1 MLGPTSSLII
11 IVLLGVAGALLY
23 AVARAR
29 HWVTKAVAGVG
40 VILVAMSGGIIV
52 VNDYF
57 GYYTS
62 WSDAYQGTFGG
73 PSNPTTLAIDTR
85 HAGVIQNESGKL
97 FSIPLPGAKSHINRN
112 GLMYLPPQYFLHR
125 YRSVRF
131 PVVEL
136 LHGTPGSPENWR
148 YQMHIASTIDTALAR
163 RAIGPMV
170 FVMPEI
176 SAPHPEQE
184 CLNYGNVRDGTYV
197 SQDVPNDIRHRFRV
211 SHDPAEWALAGYS
224 SGGYC
229 AANLALQHRRD
240 FGAVASMDGY
250 YWPSDGPAIHR
261 LGANPAALSANDPL
275 TEVQKLP
282 DAAVPMPQF
291 WISAGSG
298 SSDDLHAART
308 FVAAIERLERVTFVV
323 QPHAKHNFYAWRD
336 QIPQALSWLW
346 QAIAPPQLRVA
357 FPTAGT
363 APTGT
368 IRADKR
374 STDYRSPTHHP
385 RANAPK

>member
-1 MLGPTSSLII
+1 MLGPTSSLVL
-11 IVLLGVAGALLY
+11 IVLLGVAGGLLY

-29 HWVTKAVAGVG
+29 LRAVKAVAGLG
-40 VILVAMSGGIIV
+40 VIVVAMSSGIVV

-62 WSDAYQGTFGG
+62 WSDAYQGTFG
-73 PSNPTTLAIDTR
+73 SSSPTTLAIDTR
-85 HAGVIQNESGKL
+85 HPGVLQHDAGRL
-97 FSIPLPGAKSHINRN
+97 FSIRLPGAKSHIDRD

-125 YRSVRF
+125 YRTVRF

-136 LHGTPGSPENWR
+136 LHGTPGSPSNWR
-148 YQMHIASTIDTALAR
+148 YQLHIASTIDTALAR

-176 SAPHPEQE
+176 SVRHPEQE
-184 CLNYGNVRDGTYV
+184 CLDYGRVRDDTYV
-197 SQDVPNDIRHRFRV
+197 SEDVPNDIRHRFRV
-211 SHDPAEWALAGYS
+211 SRDPAEWALAGYS

-229 AANLALQHRRD
+229 AANLALRHRRD

-250 YWPSDGPAIHR
+250 YWPADGPAIR
-261 LGANPAALSANDPL
+261 LLRSSVTQTLDNDPL
-275 TEVQKLP
+275 AEVEKLP

-298 SSDDLHAART
+298 SADDLHAART
-308 FVAAIERLERVTFVV
+308 FVGALQRLERVTFVV
-323 QPHAKHNFYAWRD
+323 QPGAKHNFYAWRD
-336 QIPQALSWLW
+336 QMPEALSWLW
-346 QAIAPPQLRVA
+346 SAIAPPDLRVD

-363 APTGT
+363 AATTT
-368 IRADKR
+368 IKADRR
-374 STDYRSPTHHP
+374 STDYHSRPRHP
-385 RANAPK
+385 GVKESR